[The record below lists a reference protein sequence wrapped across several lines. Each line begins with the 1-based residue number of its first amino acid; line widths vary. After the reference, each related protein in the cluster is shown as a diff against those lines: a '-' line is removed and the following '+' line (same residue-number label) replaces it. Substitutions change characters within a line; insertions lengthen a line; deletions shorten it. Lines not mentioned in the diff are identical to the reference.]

1 MHGMGKKGNLG
12 LEIIDER
19 LTTEHDGLM
28 PCQALGASTTW
39 LREMEI
45 GGCGSVLCPGQVNS
59 DVSLKFPSR
68 LSVALWFWVRV
79 PMPEERC

>member
-45 GGCGSVLCPGQVNS
+45 GGCGSVLCPG
-59 DVSLKFPSR
+59 
-68 LSVALWFWVRV
+68 
-79 PMPEERC
+79 